1 VAKLNPRARIIRTI
15 GDQLISGPEAAI
27 IELVKN
33 SYDAD
38 SEEVYVVFNKD
49 ELGRLSITVKDR
61 GHGMTRSEILDTWFE
76 PATNTKIKNS
86 RSRSGNRRMLGA
98 KGIGRFAVSR
108 LGKISLMTSI
118 AEFMNESESKLQ
130 RSTVYIDWSQFTAD
144 KYLSEIEIDIDSE
157 ILSSFV
163 ETGVEIEITDLRDVW
178 SRRQLER
185 LIIELRRLAHPQE
198 DDAFNIRLDISCF
211 SKNDDGFSG
220 SDLFEE
226 QNSDVFVSSDSSF
239 DKYLIRPFAVG
250 DTSDYKLVG
259 DFDKDG
265 RFSGSFQIQK
275 GDGVVHN
282 LDIAPPRMS
291 EDEKACGPVSIKF
304 NIYDREQDSIRQ
316 LFERMEIN
324 FEKIGIRRARKILTD
339 MSGIS
344 ISRNGFR
351 IRPYGS
357 PDHDWLELQAK
368 RIQDPS
374 KKLGSDQVS
383 GYVVIKGEEESGIIE
398 RSSREGLELTPEFNR
413 LKSLIISLLP
423 HVEERRFKFRE
434 KAGLSRRPSTNTD
447 KARDAAKLKRTT
459 RALEKVPEEYREK
472 LANALQKDT
481 DSLYEMLDEVDNYQ
495 KVLQS
500 RASLGLVVAEVI
512 HEGRRLLDPMLSSIK
527 ELRSDWEF
535 AFYDDEIG
543 NLYRKHFPEN
553 IDMAFKGGKGLA
565 ALFKKLDPVSGRK
578 RGRPGNFYFR
588 TVLDAALSILAVPID
603 TNNINVSI
611 DNTDSLVCYGYR
623 EDVQACLL
631 NLFENAIFW
640 LGSNRIEDRELEI
653 RGESSKNN
661 IKILVSNNGPLI
673 SDEYRDRIFDAGFSL
688 KSDGT
693 GLGLAIAR
701 ETCRASKGDLKLD
714 INDVNT
720 TFIMEIPKGK
730 KND

>member
-38 SEEVYVVFNKD
+38 SSEVSVVFNKD
-49 ELGRLSITVKDR
+49 DLGRLSITVKDC

-76 PATNTKIKNS
+76 PATNTKVKNPS
-86 RSRSGNRRMLGA
+86 SRSGSRRMLGA

-108 LGKISLMTSI
+108 LGKISLMTSV
-118 AEFMNESESKLQ
+118 AEIRSESKSILQ
-130 RSTVYIDWSQFTAD
+130 KSTVYIDWSQFTAD
-144 KYLSEIEIDIDSE
+144 RYLHEIEIDIDSE
-157 ILSSFV
+157 NLYSSV

-178 SRRQLER
+178 SKRQLER

-198 DDAFNIRLDISCF
+198 DDAFSIRLDISCF
-211 SKNDDGFSG
+211 SKKDDGFSG
-220 SDLFEE
+220 SDLFDEH
-226 QNSDVFVSSDSSF
+226 NSDVFVNSDPDY

-265 RFSGSFQIQK
+265 KFSGSFQIQK
-275 GDGVVHN
+275 GDGVVHD
-282 LDIAPPRMS
+282 LIIAPPKMS

-324 FEKIGIRRARKILTD
+324 FDKIGIRRARKILTD

-383 GYVVIKGEEESGIIE
+383 GYVLIKSEGESGIVE
-398 RSSREGLELTPEFNR
+398 RSSREGLEITPEFNR
-413 LKSLIISLLP
+413 LRSLIISLLP

-481 DSLYEMLDEVDNYQ
+481 ATLYEMLDEVDSYQ

-500 RASLGLVVAEVI
+500 RASLGLVVAEVV
-512 HEGRRLLDPMLSSIK
+512 HEGRRLLDPMFSSIK
-527 ELRSDWEF
+527 ELRSDWEL
-535 AFYDDEIG
+535 AFSDNELG
-543 NLYRKHFPEN
+543 KLYRKHFPEN
-553 IDMAFKGGKGLA
+553 IEMAFKGGKGLA
-565 ALFKKLDPVSGRK
+565 SLFKKLDPVSGRK
-578 RGRPGNFYFR
+578 RGRPANFYFR
-588 TVLDAALSILAVPID
+588 SILDSALSILSVPIES
-603 TNNINVSI
+603 NSIKLSI
-611 DNTDSLVCYGYR
+611 DNIDSLICYGYK

-640 LGSNRIEDRELEI
+640 LGSNSSEDREIEI
-653 RGESSKNN
+653 VGEYFKN
-661 IKILVSNNGPLI
+661 KVRVRVSNNGPLI
-673 SDEYRDRIFDAGFSL
+673 NDEYRDRVFDAGFSL

-714 INDVNT
+714 LNDINT
-720 TFIMEIPKGK
+720 TFIVEIPKGQE
-730 KND
+730 ND